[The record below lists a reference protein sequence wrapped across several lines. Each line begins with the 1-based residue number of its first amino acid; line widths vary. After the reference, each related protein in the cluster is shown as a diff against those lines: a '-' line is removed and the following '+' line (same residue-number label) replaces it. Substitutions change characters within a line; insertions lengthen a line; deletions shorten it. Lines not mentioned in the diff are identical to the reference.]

1 MFRYVLL
8 LLVLLISTF
17 HPALSQTEKLQASG
31 RLLDPT
37 EQGVSFSTVIAF
49 LLPDT
54 LKPAGGAST
63 DDGGNFKIDG
73 LKPGQYKLKV
83 SALGFKTRWV
93 GPFDLQKNSVWP
105 VIKLESKANTLKDI
119 TVAEDK
125 VYMQQQIDKKV
136 FAVDRDLN
144 SQGGTATD
152 VLGNVP
158 GVTVDPDRAVSLR
171 GNTGVTILIDGKPSA
186 LLGSSRQ
193 AMLDQL
199 PANEIESIEVITN
212 PSAKYDPDGMAG
224 IINIVMKKNRQA
236 GMNGNLQLNVGSN
249 DKYTGSLSLGIRKG
263 KSSTLFSY
271 SAQEQI
277 HYLRYRLNRTNSL
290 DTLFYLRQQSNG
302 FNRNKTHSFRLST
315 EYNLSPSQTLSATG
329 GFNTRDDMT
338 YWDIDYRFL
347 DSTTSPF
354 SRSERVTGATRLGY
368 NWDAAVSW
376 KWTGKKPK
384 QSFSADLNY
393 SQNNSVDW
401 LDARQDLVRVSDNF
415 SLSPLQAQRTNTPRS
430 SSIFTALIEGSQPIG
445 KNNRIEA
452 GLKLIR
458 RSMDNDFRSESFRH
472 SSVSWENDPGLTN
485 RLQYVEDVWSAYGL
499 VTGSLGKFGYSLGLR
514 AEQTNAETR
523 QITLGMNVP
532 LRYFSLFPSLAIQR
546 KLGER
551 EEIAFNLSRRITRPS
566 VENLNPFPE
575 YTDPL
580 NLMVGNPYLRPEF
593 IQAAELSYLKG
604 LKKGSFNINV
614 YYRYQYDIISRFRTN
629 TTDGVSTMTFL
640 NLNNAHTAGAE
651 FTMSWDPL
659 KWFRNVVNANYFY
672 QRLDGRNLEG
682 AMTNSSYGGFI
693 RYTGS
698 FKIGPRTEA
707 QLLYNTMI
715 MGVLLQGT
723 LQPMQSFDL
732 AIRHDIMKGKA
743 SLSLRLNDVFDQ
755 REFQVDAQGVGFEL
769 MFNRKR
775 ESRILMAGF
784 TWRFGRGKEVS
795 APKKRPD
802 SGMDEGGGY

>member
-1 MFRYVLL
+1 MFKFVLSTFFL
-8 LLVLLISTF
+8 FLISIQLVF
-17 HPALSQTEKLQASG
+17 SQNEKLQASG
-31 RLLDPT
+31 KIQDSA
-37 EQGVSFSTVIAF
+37 GKGISFSTIIAYI
-49 LLPDT
+49 LPDT
-54 LKPAGGAST
+54 LKPVGGASS
-63 DDGGNFKIDG
+63 DDAGNYRIEG
-73 LKPGQYKLKV
+73 LKPGQYKLKI
-83 SALGFKTRWV
+83 SALGFKTKWF
-93 GPFDLQKNSVWP
+93 GPFVLQKSSVWP
-105 VIKLESKANTLKDI
+105 AIKLESRPNTLKDV

-125 VYMQQQIDKKV
+125 AYMQQQIDKKV

-199 PANEIESIEVITN
+199 PANEIESVEVITN

-236 GMNGNLQLNVGSN
+236 GINGNVQLNIGSN

-290 DTLFYLRQQSNG
+290 DTLFFLRQQSNG

-315 EYNLSPSQTLSATG
+315 EYNLSSSQTLSATG

-347 DSTTSPF
+347 DSTPTPF

-368 NWDAAVSW
+368 NWDAALSW

-384 QSFSADLNY
+384 QSLNVDLNF
-393 SQNNSVDW
+393 SNNISTDW
-401 LDARQDLVRVSDNF
+401 LDAKQDLIRASDNF
-415 SLSPLQAQRTNTPRS
+415 SLAPLQTQRTRTPRNS
-430 SSIFTALIEGSQPIG
+430 WIFTALVEGSQPLG
-445 KNNRIEA
+445 SQNKLEA
-452 GLKLIR
+452 GIKLIR
-458 RSMDNDFRSESFRH
+458 RSMDNDFRSESFRYT
-472 SSVSWENDPGLTN
+472 SFNWENDLGLTN

-499 VTGSLGKFGYSLGLR
+499 VTGSLGKFGYSIGLR
-514 AEQTNAETR
+514 AEQTLAETR
-523 QITLGMNVP
+523 QLTLGMNVP

-551 EEIAFNLSRRITRPS
+551 EELAFNLSRRITRPS

-580 NLMVGNPYLRPEF
+580 NLMVGNPYLRPEY

-604 LKKGSFNINV
+604 LQKGSFNINV

-629 TTDGVSTMTFL
+629 TSQGVSTMTFL

-651 FTMSWDPL
+651 FTLSWDPF
-659 KWFRNVVNANYFY
+659 KWLRNVVNANYFY

-682 AMTNSSYGGFI
+682 ALTNASYGGFI

-698 FKIGPRTEA
+698 FKLTPKTEA

-732 AIRHDIMKGKA
+732 AIRHDILKGKA

-784 TWRFGRGKEVS
+784 TWRFGRGKEVN
-795 APKKRPD
+795 APKKRQD
-802 SGMDEGGGY
+802 AGMEEGGGY

>member
-1 MFRYVLL
+1 MLKKSLSFLFLL
-8 LLVLLISTF
+8 LYL
-17 HPALSQTEKLQASG
+17 HQASQAQSDKLQVTGKIADEKG
-31 RLLDPT
+31 
-37 EQGVSFSTVIAF
+37 QGIPFATVIVYC
-49 LLPDT
+49 LPDT
-54 LKPAGGAST
+54 VKPAGGASS
-63 DDGGNFKIDG
+63 DDLGSYRIDG
-73 LKPGQYKLKV
+73 LKAGQYKVKI
-83 SALGFKTRWV
+83 SALGFKTRWA
-93 GPFDLQKNSVWP
+93 GP
-105 VIKLESKANTLKDI
+105 IKLSSNSSWPAWVMDARANTIKDVTI
-119 TVAEDK
+119 AEDK
-125 VYMQQQIDKKV
+125 AYMQQLIDRKV
-136 FAVDRDLN
+136 FQVGRDLN

-199 PANEIESIEVITN
+199 PASEIESVEVITN

-249 DKYTGSLSLGIRKG
+249 DKYTGSLSIGYRKG
-263 KSSTLFSY
+263 KSSTLLSY

-277 HYLRYRLNRTNSL
+277 HYLRYVLNRTNSL
-290 DTLFYLRQQSNG
+290 DTLFFLRQRSNG

-315 EYNLSPSQTLSATG
+315 EYNLSASQTLSATG

-347 DSTTSPF
+347 DSTTTPF

-368 NWDAAVSW
+368 SWDGALSW

-384 QSFSADLNY
+384 QSLSADFNF
-393 SQNNSVDW
+393 SQNNSTDW
-401 LDARQDLVRVSDNF
+401 LDARQDLVRVTDNI
-415 SLSPLQAQRTNTPRS
+415 SLSPQQAQRTQTPRYS
-430 SSIFTALIEGSQPIG
+430 WIMTALIETSQPLG
-445 KNNRIEA
+445 STHRVET
-452 GLKLIR
+452 GFKLIR
-458 RSMDNDFRSESFRH
+458 RFIDNDFRSESFRTAPA
-472 SSVSWENDPGLTN
+472 VWLNDQGLTN
-485 RLQYVEDVWSAYGL
+485 RLQYSEDVWSGYGL
-499 VTGSLGKFGYSLGLR
+499 LTGTLGKFGYSLGLR

-523 QITLGMNVP
+523 QVTLGMNVP
-532 LRYFSLFPSLAIQR
+532 LTYFSLFPSVAIQR

-551 EEIAFNLSRRITRPS
+551 EELALNLSRRITRPS

-593 IQAAELSYLKG
+593 TQAVELSYLRG
-604 LKKGSFNINV
+604 LKKGSFNINL
-614 YYRYQYDIISRFRTN
+614 YYRYQYDIISRFRSN
-629 TTDGVSTMTFL
+629 TLEGVSTMTFL

-651 FTMSWDPL
+651 MTLSWDPL
-659 KWFRNVVNANYFY
+659 KWLRNVVNANYFY
-672 QRLDGRNLEG
+672 QRLDGKNLEG
-682 AMTNSSYGGFI
+682 NMTNSSYGGFV

-698 FKIGPRTEA
+698 FKVSPKTEI

-732 AIRHDIMKGKA
+732 AVRHDLFKGKA

-784 TWRFGRGKEVS
+784 TWRFGRGKEVN
-795 APKKRPD
+795 APRKRPD
-802 SGMDEGGGY
+802 SGTEDGGGF